1 MVQKFVNKSP
11 LYISLL
17 LALILFF
24 GLVQPV
30 AAQGIVYGDNV
41 PKDTTVDQNLILTGY
56 NVTLDGTVNGDVI
69 AAGSRVTINGVVNG
83 SLITVGEYI
92 NINGEVTGSVYSSA
106 LLLTM
111 GPSSMI
117 GRDLYYLGIQLNLD
131 QGSVIDRDLYTI
143 ALLSASFAG
152 KVNRNTYAEIGP
164 SAVVQMIFDLA
175 GWPLPNWLGSGSL
188 PPTLTPQH
196 FAQAPWIISGASPAI
211 FRGAGLSS
219 LLTIMTPLGKSTP
232 ASTAAVDPRLADWGM
247 KLLRN
252 LAALL
257 LVGLFMIWLLPSLL
271 KQSSEKL
278 RTKPWPSV
286 GWGLV
291 VYLVGWFLFGL
302 LFTLVL
308 ALTIFFFTVSFI
320 NVGFVVGGVGL
331 ASLGLAFT
339 LFSVCVF
346 YVSKIVVA
354 FLLGRLLL
362 GLVSK
367 RSAAGKV
374 LPLLLGIIVYALL
387 ASVPYLGFVIAT
399 LATFFGLGALWMAL
413 LQIRKSSAEDAWVET
428 VPPVESQVETL
439 PSSGDSLSNVVAV
452 SIPEVEKET
461 VEAMPAVEEPPSE
474 MASMEE
480 AAASSNDNPEEHVK
494 TTPLEEPPASDS
506 LDTEKPDNKR
516 KKKF

>member
-1 MVQKFVNKSP
+1 MVQKFANKSP
-11 LYISLL
+11 LYVSLL

-56 NVTLDGTVNGDVI
+56 NVTIDGTVNGDVI

-92 NINGEVTGSVYSSA
+92 NINGEVTGNVYSSA

-175 GWPLPNWLGSGSL
+175 GWPLPNWLGSGYL
-188 PPTLTPQH
+188 PPSLTPQH
-196 FAQAPWIISGASPAI
+196 FVQAPWIIT
-211 FRGAGLSS
+211 GAGLGS
-219 LLTIMTPLGKSTP
+219 LPNTMAPLSEFTLAP
-232 ASTAAVDPRLADWGM
+232 AAAVDPRLADWGM

-252 LAALL
+252 LAVLL
-257 LVGLFMIWLLPSLL
+257 LVGLFMIWLLPSFL

-278 RTKPWPSV
+278 RMKPWPSV

-308 ALTIFFFTVSFI
+308 VLTIFFFTISFV

-331 ASLGLAFT
+331 ASLSLAFA
-339 LFSVCVF
+339 LFSVSVF

-367 RSAAGKV
+367 KSAAGRV

-413 LQIRKSSAEDAWVET
+413 IQIKKSSAVDASVET
-428 VPPVESQVETL
+428 VPPVEPPVEIL
-439 PSSGDSLSNVVAV
+439 SDSGDSLSDVVAV
-452 SIPEVEKET
+452 SIPEPEKET
-461 VEAMPAVEEPPSE
+461 VEALPATEEPASD
-474 MASMEE
+474 MASTVEP
-480 AAASSNDNPEEHVK
+480 ADSNTDNPEEHVK
-494 TTPLEEPPASDS
+494 TTPLEEPAASDIP
-506 LDTEKPDNKR
+506 DTEKPDNKR
-516 KKKF
+516 KKKI